1 MDKIEK
7 FEEVEDTM
15 GFFVYN
21 AKVIMSKRRIL
32 EELENDSGDG
42 VFAVTLHF
50 RDKYNRKPYII
61 YPRGGFEAVFK
72 NFSSVKEC
80 IAEMNDRLYGV
91 ECKEPL
97 YDRIYWEIKKYKL
110 EGSFVNE
117 NDDQEDDDEYE
128 AQDKGEYSECA
139 RYTFSLT
146 MDELLTV
153 FVLDKN
159 ESEAYSNWPNS
170 RQLILPFERGDIIK
184 VNAKPLESP
193 FYVVYGGERRK
204 GEAER
209 WEKKGSL
216 HYEHYC
222 LGYSPITKDIEIS
235 ELDEWRTNYYRWCEL
250 AEDCTDK
257 LLVKASK
264 ILKKHPDVWYK
275 WCSRYF
281 QDRNDKEFCKW
292 IIRQDNTIYKLCRDA
307 SVLIYTKIKKLFS
320 ANILSQV
327 NLGIMDCNDIM
338 SASAEQISMLEING
352 VDALSHFVKECD
364 YPDVKVKLKPDPYY
378 AGYHQ
383 DPDEYNEYYR
393 KDYVTIELIYA
404 NGCSRYF
411 LLPFKYEDDGWKNK
425 CVKRTKCDDEVL
437 IEITKDDC

>member
-7 FEEVEDTM
+7 FEEFEETM
-15 GFFVYN
+15 FFFVYN
-21 AKVIMSKRRIL
+21 ANVIMSKRRIL

-42 VFAVTLHF
+42 VFAVTLRF
-50 RDKYNRKPYII
+50 RDKYKRKPYII
-61 YPRGGFEAVFK
+61 HPRGGFEAVFR
-72 NFSSVKEC
+72 NFSSVKER
-80 IAEMNDRLYGV
+80 IADINEQLRGI

-97 YDRIYWEIKKYKL
+97 CDRIYWEIKKYKL
-110 EGSFVNE
+110 KESFVNK
-117 NDDQEDDDEYE
+117 NDDADE
-128 AQDKGEYSECA
+128 DKGEYSEYA

-153 FVLDKN
+153 HIWGDNK
-159 ESEAYSNWPNS
+159 SKAYSNWPQS
-170 RQLILPFERGDIIK
+170 RQLILQFERGDIIK
-184 VNAKPLESP
+184 VNAKPFESP

-204 GEAER
+204 GYAEKK
-209 WEKKGSL
+209 EKKGCL
-216 HYEHYC
+216 WYEHYC
-222 LGYSPITKDIEIS
+222 LGYSLVSNDIEIY

-307 SVLIYTKIKKLFS
+307 SVLIYTKIKKLLS

-383 DPDEYNEYYR
+383 DPDKYNEYYR